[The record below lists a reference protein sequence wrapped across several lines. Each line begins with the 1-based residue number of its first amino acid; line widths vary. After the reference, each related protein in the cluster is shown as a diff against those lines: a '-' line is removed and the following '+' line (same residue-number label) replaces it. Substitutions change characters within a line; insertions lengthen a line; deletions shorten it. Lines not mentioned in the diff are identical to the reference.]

1 MSRST
6 SPLIKTI
13 LVGWREFRFTAL
25 TPAFLIGVVALPIAF
40 LGLLAVYPLLLF
52 QEPTPLEGTIVLID
66 PSEEVGPNV
75 EAVLERGDV
84 FDEAAERVAQ
94 LVSGIP
100 GASAAESGAL
110 NPFSA
115 SADVEI
121 ETRVD
126 PAELEALKD
135 EVREGNIIAV
145 AQIKDAVL
153 DTSTPEDGASDD
165 SEEAIVE
172 LFISSESQP
181 HHTAMLE
188 QILSQ
193 GIIETRAEREGIDY
207 EHVKRVLNAPPTEI
221 VRVLETGES
230 PEDIRIRMAL
240 PIALMML
247 LWISTFTSGNYVLT
261 TTIEE
266 KSNKVMEVLL
276 SAVSPMQLM
285 TGKILGQAAVAVLML
300 VMYGGMAIAVLAAL
314 AMSDL
319 ISLSLLLLCIA
330 YFIIAYFTVAA
341 MMAAIGSAV
350 SDLRDAQS
358 LMGPAVIVLILPLIL
373 WLPITNH
380 PESPLAVIV
389 GLIPPL
395 VPFVMILR
403 VAASAEPLPLWQIIA
418 SLVIGGI
425 SVVAMLWMCARIFRI
440 GVLMQGKPP
449 SPLQLLRWIRYR

>member
-1 MSRST
+1 MSRSA
-6 SPLIKTI
+6 SPLRKTL

-25 TPAFLIGVVALPIAF
+25 TPAFLLGVVAVPLAM
-40 LGLLAVYPLLLF
+40 LGLLAIYPILLF
-52 QEPTPLEGTIVLID
+52 QEPVPLEGTLVIID
-66 PSEEVGPNV
+66 PSGEVAPIAEGVV
-75 EAVLERGDV
+75 EGDEL
-84 FDEAAERVAQ
+84 FGNAAERVEE
-94 LVSGIP
+94 LMSGIP
-100 GASAAESGAL
+100 GASGTSSGAL
-110 NPFSA
+110 NAFTAATDLTIQSVTNL
-115 SADVEI
+115 D
-121 ETRVD
+121 
-126 PAELEALKD
+126 ELESLKD

-145 AQIKDAVL
+145 ASVSEMTL
-153 DTSTPEDGASDD
+153 DTPNEEDDPEGT
-165 SEEAIVE
+165 VE
-172 LFISSESQP
+172 LFISTESPP

-188 QILSQ
+188 QILRESVVQ
-193 GIIETRAEREGIDY
+193 TRAEREGIDY
-207 EHVKRVLNAPPTEI
+207 QNVKQILEPPSMEV

-285 TGKILGQAAVAVLML
+285 TGKILGQAVVAIFML
-300 VMYGGMAIAVLAAL
+300 VMYGGMAIGVLAAL

-319 ISLSLLLLCIA
+319 ISVSLLLLSIA
-330 YFIIAYFTVAA
+330 YFVIAYFTVAS

-350 SDLRDAQS
+350 NDLRDAQS

-373 WLPITNH
+373 WLPITSH
-380 PESPLAVIV
+380 PESMLSVVA

-395 VPFVMILR
+395 LPFVMILR
-403 VAASAEPLPLWQIIA
+403 VTASAEPLPLWQIIA
-418 SLVIGGI
+418 SLTIGGV
-425 SVVAMLWMCARIFRI
+425 SVFAMLWMCARIFRI

-449 SPLQLLRWIRYR
+449 SPLELLRWIRYR